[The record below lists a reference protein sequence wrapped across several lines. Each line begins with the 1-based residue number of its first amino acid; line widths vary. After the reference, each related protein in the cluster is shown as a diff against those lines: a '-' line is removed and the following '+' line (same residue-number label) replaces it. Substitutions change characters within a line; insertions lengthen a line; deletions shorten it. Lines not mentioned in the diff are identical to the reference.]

1 MFMLSIMT
9 SDFCLPPLFF
19 LLNIK
24 HYKFVNK
31 PSRLDSI
38 VYYRKIENT

>member
-9 SDFCLPPLFF
+9 SDFCLPAF
-19 LLNIK
+19 LLNIR
-24 HYKFVNK
+24 HYRFVNK

>member
-9 SDFCLPPLFF
+9 SDFCLPAFF
-19 LLNIK
+19 LLNIR
-24 HYKFVNK
+24 HYRFVNK